1 MLRKL
6 DFLSNSPNLFI
17 FQNEKNK
24 TNFGGVMFLAF
35 ITLMFIFS
43 LAYILDYCMNVKYE
57 IEYYKEI
64 NPSILT
70 GLNKEV
76 DSKLNPEKDFTFHF
90 NEFNEKFTFQFGSQ
104 YFHNNSFTIKSKI
117 STLEIR
123 ILYKCNYY
131 DKYENCTVNLN
142 DTIPNY
148 KYSINYSS
156 FYIDHNNFENPFQE
170 QNIKIENR
178 FSLYSIINFYWKNI
192 KYQEKKIGLSRLFY
206 NFNKNS
212 LEHINGFIDSFIV
225 EYDKSGSLIFGLD
238 GTLYLVVGA
247 ILFKNTINNNIDIYL
262 RSQITFLDLIRNI
275 GTLFTTFY
283 PVFLFFFNI
292 IQKILIII
300 K

>member
-17 FQNEKNK
+17 FQKEKNK
-24 TNFGGVMFLAF
+24 TNFGGVIFLAF
-35 ITLMFIFS
+35 IILMFIFS

-90 NEFNEKFTFQFGSQ
+90 NEFNEKFTFQFGGQ
-104 YFHNNSFTIKSKI
+104 NFHNNSFTIKSKI

-131 DKYENCTVNLN
+131 DNFDNCTVNLN
-142 DTIPNY
+142 DTVPNY
-148 KYSINYSS
+148 NYSINYSS

-206 NFNKNS
+206 NINKNS

-225 EYDKSGSLIFGLD
+225 EYGKSGSPIFGLD
-238 GTLYLVVGA
+238 GTLYLVVGT
-247 ILFKNTINNNIDIYL
+247 ILFRNTIK
-262 RSQITFLDLIRNI
+262 F
-275 GTLFTTFY
+275 LFT
-283 PVFLFFFNI
+283 
-292 IQKILIII
+292 
-300 K
+300 